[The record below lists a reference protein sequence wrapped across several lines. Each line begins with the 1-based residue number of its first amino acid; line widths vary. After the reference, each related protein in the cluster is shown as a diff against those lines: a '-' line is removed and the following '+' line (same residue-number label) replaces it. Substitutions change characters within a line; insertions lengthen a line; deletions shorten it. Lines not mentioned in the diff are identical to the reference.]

1 MRGTQVKNYW
11 LVCPSFLGYNSLLNS
26 ERATMNN
33 RILEIAH
40 QVLPREDDLIEADH
54 KEYAYFFSSHELQ
67 QFAELIVRE
76 CADIAT
82 NRYQRLMDGG
92 KAIKQHFG
100 VEEQEKVV
108 SKPKCSVC
116 GTTENVKYVGGH
128 QPYLCDSEDC
138 IPF

>member
-1 MRGTQVKNYW
+1 
-11 LVCPSFLGYNSLLNS
+11 VCPSFLGYNSLLNS

-40 QVLPREDDLIEADH
+40 QVLPRETEFHQGDP
-54 KEYAYFFSSHELQ
+54 KEYAYFFASHELQ
-67 QFAELIVRE
+67 QFAELLIRE

-100 VEEQEKVV
+100 VEE
-108 SKPKCSVC
+108 
-116 GTTENVKYVGGH
+116 
-128 QPYLCDSEDC
+128 
-138 IPF
+138 